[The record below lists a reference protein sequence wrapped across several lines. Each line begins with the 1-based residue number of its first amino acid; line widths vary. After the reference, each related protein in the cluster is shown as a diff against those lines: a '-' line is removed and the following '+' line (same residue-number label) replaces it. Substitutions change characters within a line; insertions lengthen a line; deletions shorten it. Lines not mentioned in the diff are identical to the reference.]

1 MRRRSMLACV
11 SMVFNRVDTS
21 PDSVDAM
28 SISGTC
34 RGGTAHSSCDGPYVL
49 GLDV

>member
-1 MRRRSMLACV
+1 MLACV

-28 SISGTC
+28 SAT
-34 RGGTAHSSCDGPYVL
+34 SSAFVGVAQHYDGPYVL